1 MEITHDDKVEG
12 ISTGKK
18 IDFLAVPVDTIITS
32 PCPAVQIYQLL
43 TLLVHDQQ
51 LKQTKLS
58 QTI

>member
-1 MEITHDDKVEG
+1 MMTKLRAFPQEK
-12 ISTGKK
+12 KK